1 MTKKYFIISWIVL
14 WLQWMVSPALAA
26 EYEGLAAYWAPEADQ
41 LSKPS
46 VHLAAHTEAK
56 EDTFTLFNYDS
67 DWRGNN
73 NWDNI
78 YFYKIT
84 PAVYYSV
91 VEDDRYYY
99 IGYYFYYPR
108 WGVTVRNENQFTGM
122 LLAVKKGHNNY
133 GQLDRMALYNNGGWQ
148 SLKETYQGM
157 NGGIRIKITAGSHQI
172 VMQSAN
178 KLSKREGILLRPEAL
193 LAKGNPSQLTSGYKL
208 VSMNELWNRRDEIK
222 EAQMYKLS
230 SGDNNKCGSGLPWD
244 WQHRGINWLSD
255 PAMFFAALG
264 KVPSS
269 SNRYIVNPYQD

>member
-1 MTKKYFIISWIVL
+1 KV
-14 WLQWMVSPALAA
+14 
-26 EYEGLAAYWAPEADQ
+26 DQ

-46 VHLAAHTEAK
+46 AHLAAHTEAK

-84 PAVYYSV
+84 PAAYYSV

-108 WGVTVRNENQFTGM
+108 WGVRIRNDNQFTGV
-122 LLAVKKGHNNY
+122 LLAVKKSHKGY
-133 GQLDRMALYNNGGWQ
+133 GQLDRMVFYNNRDWQ
-148 SLKETYQGM
+148 SAKGIYEGTYG
-157 NGGIRIKITAGSHQI
+157 NVRIKIAAGSHQLS
-172 VMQSAN
+172 MQSNN

-193 LAKGNPSQLTSGYKL
+193 LAKGSPSELTSGYKL
-208 VSMNELWNRRDEIK
+208 VSMNELWNRRNEIK
-222 EAQMYKLS
+222 EGQKYQLS
-230 SGDNNKCGSGLPWD
+230 SGDNNKCSSLPWD

-255 PAMFFAALG
+255 PKAFFAALG
-264 KVPSS
+264 KVPQSS
-269 SNRYIVNPYQD
+269 SRYIVNPYQE